1 MEKITD
7 GKQREDSPSKL
18 VIDRSFL
25 TDLMMQGKEVNYQ
38 EKIAEYYNVL
48 KQQVNRLDSHIDSV
62 LQKHEQDFLNAFKC
76 QMFNLYSQL
85 TDLKKKN
92 DENELKLKRDEQ
104 INKLQNSLEWFREEA
119 VKLGESTNYYKREAD
134 K

>member
-119 VKLGESTNYYKREAD
+119 VNLL
-134 K
+134 